1 MKILIIGNGY
11 VGTRCAKAWPDAA
24 VSDKIVSSVE
34 EITAILEEH
43 QPDAVLNAAGIVG
56 RPNVDWCETHQMET
70 FQGNTVL
77 PIMIAEACQKK
88 GIYLLHIGSGC
99 IFYGASPD
107 PKGWKEDD
115 FANPAVVYTKSKY
128 AADLALM
135 TMPNVGIG
143 RIRMPIDSQPFPG
156 NLIDKLSSYPQIID
170 VENSVTIFDDM
181 VKVFRQLLEKKAA
194 GVFHVTN
201 PGSIKHKEIM
211 ALYEELIDPSHHN
224 DWISEEDLVSRGL
237 AVKKRSSNILQS
249 DNLAKLGINMR
260 PIHEAMRATMEEYA
274 KIKNGVS

>member
-24 VSDKIVSSVE
+24 VSDKIVSSVA

-156 NLIDKLSSYPQIID
+156 NLIDKLASYPQIID

-181 VKVFRQLLEKKAA
+181 VKVFGQLLEKKAA

-211 ALYEELIDPSHHN
+211 ALYEELVDPSHHN

-249 DNLAKLGINMR
+249 DNLAKLGISMR